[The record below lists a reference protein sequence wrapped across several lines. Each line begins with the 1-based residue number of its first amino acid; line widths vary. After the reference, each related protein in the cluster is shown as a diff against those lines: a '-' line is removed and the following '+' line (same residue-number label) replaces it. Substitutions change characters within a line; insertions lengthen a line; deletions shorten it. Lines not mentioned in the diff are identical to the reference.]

1 MNLMNLWR
9 GFSADDRVF
18 TLSALDLPLN
28 EVNVVNVGERLKSA
42 MFITYPHE
50 SKGPVN
56 VVNVARGYFALRR
69 TLYAKRKILRRN
81 SAASE

>member
-1 MNLMNLWR
+1 MIGCSPYR
-9 GFSADDRVF
+9 P
-18 TLSALDLPLN
+18 LDLWLN

-56 VVNVARGYFALRR
+56 VVNVARGYFTLRR
-69 TLYAKRKILRRN
+69 TLYAKRKILRN